1 MKPKKNKSRQV
12 TWLKF
17 GKEMEH
23 GPDAREWDEHEFY
36 EDLMTLFYIFIL
48 LVCVLFGHSAY
59 ACLYV
64 IVLVNVA
71 SILCNL
77 CFPSKK
83 TECLVP
89 GSAFPPRAF

>member
-1 MKPKKNKSRQV
+1 VV
-12 TWLKF
+12 TKVV
-17 GKEMEH
+17 KEMET
-23 GPDAREWDEHEFY
+23 GPDAHDKWDEHEFY
-36 EDLMTLFYIFIL
+36 EDLITLFYIFIL

-77 CFPSKK
+77 CFPIKK

-89 GSAFPPRAF
+89 GSAVSPRAF